1 MQTTTKTNNV
11 FLNAENA
18 AIVVTVNNTVV
29 ATDVQTADALVQV
42 FLTHNINV
50 LTDTIM
56 CSSSID
62 FAEEEGFASDA
73 SAHNIIDAALEA
85 LAQHCYTKVQQA
97 LYKNSACIMLQSVLQ
112 CTHNKNAQRANN
124 AKNLKSYYILLS

>member
-1 MQTTTKTNNV
+1 MQTTTNNYV
-11 FLNAENA
+11 FLTAANA
-18 AIVVTVNNTVV
+18 AIAVHVNNKVV

-73 SAHNIIDAALEA
+73 SAHNIIDEAFEA
-85 LAQHCYTKVQQA
+85 LA
-97 LYKNSACIMLQSVLQ
+97 
-112 CTHNKNAQRANN
+112 
-124 AKNLKSYYILLS
+124 